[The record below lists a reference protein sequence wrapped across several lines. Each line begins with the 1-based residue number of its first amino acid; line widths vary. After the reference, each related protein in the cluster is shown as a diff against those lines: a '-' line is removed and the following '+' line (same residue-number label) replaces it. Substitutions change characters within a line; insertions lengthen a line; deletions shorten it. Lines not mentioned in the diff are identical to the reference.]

1 MRRVRVTVLGYDM
14 FVVEISGAEHLMKYE
29 TRIADGNSRD
39 TILRV
44 EWAESGE
51 KTLGTSQ
58 FVCAEINTV
67 T

>member
-1 MRRVRVTVLGYDM
+1 MFIFPTYTTTC
-14 FVVEISGAEHLMKYE
+14 FVVENSGAEHLMKYE

-51 KTLGTSQ
+51 KVGVATAIVRGD
-58 FVCAEINTV
+58 FYIIF
-67 T
+67 

>member
-1 MRRVRVTVLGYDM
+1 M
-14 FVVEISGAEHLMKYE
+14 MKYE

-51 KTLGTSQ
+51 KVGVATAIIRGD
-58 FVCAEINTV
+58 FYIIF
-67 T
+67 